1 MQWNPIA
8 QPLPVA
14 PNGVTDT
21 VFTSLIKAYSIRTD
35 VSSYFRTLWRPLL
48 PTFVDVVN
56 AARKGMP
63 YPFQKTF
70 ALAVRILECV
80 FRLDAM
86 VTFPPTACAVCRSL
100 VEMGGQEGLHTFLLY
115 YLVMPN
121 LVKLMVGDECDSLGN
136 ERALRLGNIDEI
148 ANKYFDIN
156 IWWPEQATQGKQQSK
171 VRPSLSTTSYP
182 SIHGRDRDGKFP
194 NLRGGVGAQETGSE
208 FGPVVELIWLVWR
221 LYTGSALIDSVPVT
235 TLTCADFFE
244 GTALCYRLLV
254 GPICYHVAEHYLLYL
269 PFF

>member
-1 MQWNPIA
+1 M
-8 QPLPVA
+8 
-14 PNGVTDT
+14 
-21 VFTSLIKAYSIRTD
+21 Y
-35 VSSYFRTLWRPLL
+35 
-48 PTFVDVVN
+48 
-56 AARKGMP
+56 
-63 YPFQKTF
+63 
-70 ALAVRILECV
+70 
-80 FRLDAM
+80 
-86 VTFPPTACAVCRSL
+86 
-100 VEMGGQEGLHTFLLY
+100 EGLHTFLLY

-156 IWWPEQATQGKQQSK
+156 IWWPEQAIQGKQQSK

-244 GTALCYRLLV
+244 GTALCYLLLV
-254 GPICYHVAEHYLLYL
+254 GPICYHVA
-269 PFF
+269 